1 MGLLLS
7 KPSEMVKINVAFL
20 QAYKE
25 KVLRLLQEAGVIDI
39 EPVEAEKIVREYE
52 RLQSLRERINSL
64 IQKAKGLAINVSITG
79 LELSSIELSRIEKD
93 VASLQDEVALLESKL
108 KHIREMLGSLKMLQ
122 AAITPLP
129 DAMETTEIY
138 YEGRHLS
145 SILLT
150 GKQETINELVEKPGL
165 IKAAH
170 SFKVNEEQVSIIVY
184 VPSQN
189 LNQLLSLASSMGIW
203 YPGRQLLEFIQQHKS
218 ISSLKEHLEKM
229 ITELNMEAE
238 SLEGKIVEKIKSHGE
253 ILGKYLLI
261 VENHIEYYKVSGMTT
276 DLKHL
281 SAVTGWLPR
290 DAVRTLEDLIRKANI
305 PIFIEYRDPVRGVDN
320 PPTKFNNKGV
330 VRYFQFITR
339 LYGVPSYW
347 EYDPT
352 PLIMY
357 SFAFFF
363 GIMNADAGYA
373 LAGII
378 SILLIM
384 DKLVENPY
392 SNAYKEFKGLLIA
405 SNIASLVLG
414 LLSGSLFGDLL
425 SSIFNINIPAILTVF
440 SQPVEFIK
448 LALLIGL
455 MHVNIAH
462 VLATMKFVREK
473 RRGDLLNEVGLFI
486 SELFGIPYVLKA
498 FFRYEIPFLT
508 LIPEKILLYLA
519 LLGVVI
525 VIVGNYL
532 SMRGLGFLMWI
543 FQLTGIL
550 GDVMSYVR
558 LAGVSLASFYM
569 ASSFNIMVKLVINGL
584 STIIPGVTGAMVA
597 YIISAPLLLLI
608 HLMVMVLSQLGAFVH
623 SLRLC
628 MLEFLMKF
636 YDGSGREYNPF
647 SIVAF
652 KRIVVS

>member
-7 KPSEMVKINVAFL
+7 KPSEMVKINAAFL
-20 QAYKE
+20 QADKE
-25 KVLRLLQEAGVIDI
+25 KALRLLQEAGVIDI

-79 LELSSIELSRIEKD
+79 LELSSIEISRIEKD
-93 VASLQDEVALLESKL
+93 VASLQDEVALLEGKL
-108 KHIREMLGSLKMLQ
+108 KHVRETLDSLKMLQ
-122 AAITPLP
+122 TAINPLP
-129 DAMETTEIY
+129 DTMETTEIY

-150 GKQETINELVEKPGL
+150 GKRETINELVEKPGL

-170 SFKVNEEQVSIIVY
+170 SFKIDEEQVSIIVY
-184 VPSQN
+184 VSSQD

-203 YPGRQLLEFIQQHKS
+203 YPGRQLLEFIQPHKS
-218 ISSLKEHLEKM
+218 IGLLKEYLGKK
-229 ITELNMEAE
+229 ITELSEEDE

-261 VENHIEYYKVSGMTT
+261 VENYIEYYKVSGITT

-290 DAVRTLEDLIRKANI
+290 DAVRILEDLIRKINI
-305 PIFIEYRDPVRGVDN
+305 PILIEYRDPVRGVDN

-330 VRYFQFITR
+330 IRYFQLVTR

-347 EYDPT
+347 EHDPT

-373 LAGII
+373 LAGFI

-392 SNAYKEFKGLLIA
+392 SNAYKEFKGLLIV
-405 SNIASLVLG
+405 SNIISLVLG
-414 LLSGSLFGDLL
+414 LLSGSFFGDLL
-425 SSIFNINIPAILTVF
+425 PSILNINIPAILTVF

-455 MHVNIAH
+455 IHINIAH
-462 VLATMKFVREK
+462 VLATMKFIRER

-486 SELFGIPYVLKA
+486 SELFGIPYVLKV
-498 FFRYEIPFLT
+498 FFRYEVPFLT

-584 STIIPGVTGAMVA
+584 TTIIPGVAGTMIA
-597 YIISAPLLLLI
+597 YIVSAPLLLLI
-608 HLMVMVLSQLGAFVH
+608 HLLVMVLSQMGAFVH